1 MTRPDA
7 GPPPGAMRGLG
18 DPVSPEAPPRAHA
31 PRGEGREVEVHDLRD
46 QAATMP
52 EAHTETLTINMGPQH
67 PATHGVLRV
76 ILELEGEVIRDVRPV
91 IGYLHTGFEKEMEY
105 RTYHQNLVFPARIE
119 YLATFI
125 EETAYALAAEKLLD
139 ITPPP
144 RAQVARIILM
154 ELSRIASHLV
164 WLGTSAIDVNVSS
177 AFMYCFQAREEI
189 LDIFEMVSGQRM
201 MHGYIRIGGLQWDL
215 PEGFAARVRRFVETI
230 PGRVDEYER
239 LLTDNLIW
247 RKRTE
252 GIGLLRAQQAIAYG
266 CTGPVLRGSGVAYDV
281 RKAFPYSGYEQY
293 AFDVPVGRNG
303 DAFDRYIL
311 RMEEM
316 RQSRRII
323 LQALDRLPDGLV
335 IVDDRKVA
343 LPPRAELVTSME
355 AVIHQFKLVSEGL
368 RPPAGEVYTA
378 VESPRGEKGYYLVS
392 DGSNRP
398 MRVRVR
404 SASFNN
410 LQALPV
416 MVRGGTIADIV
427 IAIASIDIVLGDV
440 DR

>member
-1 MTRPDA
+1 MGPRHAA
-7 GPPPGAMRGLG
+7 GPPP
-18 DPVSPEAPPRAHA
+18 
-31 PRGEGREVEVHDLRD
+31 
-46 QAATMP
+46 AAT
-52 EAHTETLTINMGPQH
+52 EAGPQEPGSETTVSSVRTETMTLNMGPQH

-76 ILELEGEVIRDVRPV
+76 VLELEGEVILGATPV
-91 IGYLHTGFEKEMEY
+91 IGYLHTGFEKEMES
-105 RTYHQNLVFPARIE
+105 RTYHQNIVFPPRIE

-125 EETAYALAAEKLLD
+125 EETAYVLAVEKLLGVA
-139 ITPPP
+139 PPP
-144 RAQVARIILM
+144 RAQVARVILS

-164 WLGTSAIDVNVSS
+164 WLATSAIDLNVSS
-177 AFMYCFQAREEI
+177 AFMYCFQDREEI

-215 PEGFAARVRRFVETI
+215 PEGFEARVRRFVDDLPRRLDT
-230 PGRVDEYER
+230 YEA

-247 RKRTE
+247 RRRTE
-252 GIGLLRAQQAIAYG
+252 GVAVLSAADAMRFG
-266 CTGPVLRGSGVAYDV
+266 CTGPLLRGSGVDYDV
-281 RKAFPYSGYEQY
+281 RKAFPYGGYEQY
-293 AFDVPVGRNG
+293 EFDVPLGRRG
-303 DAFDRYIL
+303 DAFDRYVI

-323 LQALDRLPDGLV
+323 LQALDRLPDGPVL
-335 IVDDRKVA
+335 VDDRKVA
-343 LPPRAELVTSME
+343 LPPRRELVRSME

-368 RPPAGEVYTA
+368 RPPSGEVYAA

-398 MRVRVR
+398 TRVRVR

-416 MVRGGTIADIV
+416 MIHRGYIADV
-427 IAIASIDIVLGDV
+427 VVAIGSIDIVLGDV